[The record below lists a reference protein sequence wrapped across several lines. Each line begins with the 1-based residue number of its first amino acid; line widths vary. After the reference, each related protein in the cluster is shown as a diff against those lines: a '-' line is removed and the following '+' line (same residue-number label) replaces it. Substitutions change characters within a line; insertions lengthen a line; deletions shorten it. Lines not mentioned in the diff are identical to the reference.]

1 MMHIV
6 IPSEVEE
13 SLDVEPNELG
23 LVQSKNEN
31 LQSQIEMSIYRR
43 VLRYYRPFLW
53 QTIFGLC
60 LALLG
65 IGLNLLKPWP
75 FKIIVD
81 DFLRAGPAIRAD
93 WRFWLLLLCAA
104 LILIQ
109 LLWGIIN
116 WITNYL
122 FVKIGLQA
130 LLKLRTDLYSY
141 LQSLSLKYHDARRSS
156 DSSFRVAYDSQSIQ
170 TIYNKGF
177 TNIFGSVITLIG
189 TFVIMLR
196 LDWQLTLVSL
206 GIVPLV
212 VGAIYLFAHRIRRES
227 TSIQEQESAVLAQA
241 QEGLSS
247 IRMVHAFGREDF
259 EVRQFQQ
266 QARQSLQANLRL
278 TLTNVNSA
286 LVISTLMVVGTAVMY
301 YIGTLHVLAGTLTL
315 GSLLVFSA
323 YLLMLYQPL
332 ESLTYTAWAMEGA
345 TAGAKRCFE
354 VLDRQDDVVDS
365 PGAIAI
371 ASAQGAIAFQVVSFG
386 YAADR
391 YVLREMDLR
400 IEPNQIVGL
409 AGGTGAG
416 KSTLLSLV
424 PRFYDPTTG
433 SITLDGRDIRQITK
447 KSLRAQIAI
456 VLQDTLLFSTTV
468 RENIAYGRPDAT
480 EEEIIEAARRAQAD
494 EFIREMPQGYD
505 SLVGERGGHLS
516 VGQRQRI
523 GIARAFLKNAPI
535 LLLDE
540 PTSALDPATESAIM
554 ETIKELMRGRTT
566 LIATHRLATIHNL
579 DQIIVLDHGR
589 IIEQGRGPELIER
602 GGVYAKLYASGKFP
616 T

>member
-1 MMHIV
+1 
-6 IPSEVEE
+6 
-13 SLDVEPNELG
+13 
-23 LVQSKNEN
+23 
-31 LQSQIEMSIYRR
+31 MSIYRR
-43 VLRYYRPFLW
+43 VLRYYRPFLG

-60 LALLG
+60 LTLIG

-81 DFLRAGPAIRAD
+81 DFLRAGSAIRAD
-93 WRFWLLLLCAA
+93 WQKWVLLLCLA
-104 LILIQ
+104 LIGLQ

-130 LLKLRTDLYSY
+130 LLKLRTDLYSH
-141 LQSLSLKYHDARRSS
+141 LQRLSLKFHDARRSS

-189 TFVIMLR
+189 TFVIMLQ

-227 TSIQEQESAVLAQA
+227 TSIQEHESAVLAQA

-365 PGAIAI
+365 PDAVAISTAEGAIT
-371 ASAQGAIAFQVVSFG
+371 FQAVSFG
-386 YAADR
+386 YASDR
-391 YVLREMDLR
+391 CVLRDANLR

-416 KSTLLSLV
+416 KSTLLGLV
-424 PRFYDPTTG
+424 PRFYDATSG

-480 EEEIIEAARRAQAD
+480 ENEIIEAARRAQAD
-494 EFIREMPQGYD
+494 EFIRQMPQGYD

-554 ETIKELMRGRTT
+554 DTIKELMRGRTT

-579 DQIIVLDHGR
+579 DQIIVVEHGR
-589 IIEQGRGPELIER
+589 IVEQGRGADLVAR
-602 GGVYAKLYASGKFP
+602 GGVYAKLYSSGHFP
-616 T
+616 S

>member
-1 MMHIV
+1 
-6 IPSEVEE
+6 
-13 SLDVEPNELG
+13 
-23 LVQSKNEN
+23 
-31 LQSQIEMSIYRR
+31 MSIYRR
-43 VLRYYRPFLW
+43 VLRYYQPFW
-53 QTIFGLC
+53 GKTIIGLF
-60 LALLG
+60 LSLVG

-81 DFLRAGPAIRAD
+81 DFLRPTPAARSD
-93 WRFWLLLLCAA
+93 WHTWVPLLCLA
-104 LILIQ
+104 LVVIQ
-109 LLWGIIN
+109 VLWGIIN

-130 LLKLRTDLYSY
+130 LLKLRTDLYAH
-141 LQSLSLKYHDARRSS
+141 LQRLSLKFHDARRSA

-177 TNIFGSVITLIG
+177 TNIFASVIALIG
-189 TFVIMLR
+189 TFIVMLR
-196 LDWQLTLVSL
+196 LDWVLTLLSL
-206 GIVPLV
+206 SIVPLI
-212 VGAIYLFAHRIRRES
+212 VGAIYFFASRIRSES
-227 TSIQEQESAVLAQA
+227 TSIQEHESAVLAQA

-259 EVRQFQQ
+259 EVRQFHQ
-266 QARQSLQANLRL
+266 QAQQSLQANLRL

-286 LVISTLMVVGTAVMY
+286 LVISTLMVIGTAAMY
-301 YIGTLHVLAGTLTL
+301 YVGTLHVLAGTLSL

-354 VLDRQDDVVDS
+354 ILDSQDDVRDS
-365 PGAIAI
+365 PNAVDISSAKGAIELR
-371 ASAQGAIAFQVVSFG
+371 SVDFG
-386 YAADR
+386 YAESR
-391 YVLREMDLR
+391 IVLRDINLS
-400 IEPNQIVGL
+400 IAPNQIVGL
-409 AGGTGAG
+409 VGGTGAG

-433 SITLDGRDIRQITK
+433 SVMLDGRDVHEITK

-494 EFIREMPQGYD
+494 EFIRQMPQGYS

-540 PTSALDPATESAIM
+540 PTSALDPSTEAAIM

-579 DQIIVLDHGR
+579 DQIIVLEHGR
-589 IIEQGRGPELIER
+589 IIEQGRGPELLIR
-602 GGVYAKLYASGKFP
+602 GGVYAKLYKSGKFP

>member
-1 MMHIV
+1 
-6 IPSEVEE
+6 
-13 SLDVEPNELG
+13 
-23 LVQSKNEN
+23 
-31 LQSQIEMSIYRR
+31 MSIYRR

-60 LALLG
+60 LSLVG

-81 DFLRAGPAIRAD
+81 DFLRAGPSIRPD
-93 WRFWLLLLCAA
+93 WRTWVLLLCSA
-104 LILIQ
+104 LIAIQ
-109 LLWGIIN
+109 FLWGIVN

-177 TNIFGSVITLIG
+177 TNIFGAVITLIG

-227 TSIQEQESAVLAQA
+227 TSIQEEESAVLAQA

-371 ASAQGAIAFQVVSFG
+371 SSAQGAIAFQAVSFG
-386 YAADR
+386 YAAER
-391 YVLREMDLR
+391 YVLRDMDLR

-424 PRFYDPTTG
+424 PRFYDPTAG
-433 SITLDGRDIRQITK
+433 SIALDGREIRKITK
-447 KSLRAQIAI
+447 KTLRSQIAI

-480 EEEIIEAARRAQAD
+480 EEEIIEAARSAQAD

-589 IIEQGRGPELIER
+589 IIEQGRGPDLIAR
-602 GGVYAKLYASGKFP
+602 GGVYAKLYSSGHFP
-616 T
+616 S